1 MLPIGCIASLWKME
15 FFPLAY
21 EDAEDDTRKFQ
32 SSIVICPFMH
42 RPLRDARFVCKER
55 SEVQFKGPTT
65 LINSSDRHA
74 VLSTRILAVP
84 RSYTWY
90 YPRIIV
96 DTKESMMACD
106 QSSLHGDDD
115 DPLFP
120 LLPRPRL
127 EVGAHVLGMTGA
139 RPSELT
145 ANVI

>member
-21 EDAEDDTRKFQ
+21 EDDTRKFQ

-74 VLSTRILAVP
+74 VLSTQILAVP
-84 RSYTWY
+84 RPYTWY

-106 QSSLHGDDD
+106 QSSLHGDGRSLI
-115 DPLFP
+115 PASTP
-120 LLPRPRL
+120 PTP
-127 EVGAHVLGMTGA
+127 GGGGHVLGMTGA